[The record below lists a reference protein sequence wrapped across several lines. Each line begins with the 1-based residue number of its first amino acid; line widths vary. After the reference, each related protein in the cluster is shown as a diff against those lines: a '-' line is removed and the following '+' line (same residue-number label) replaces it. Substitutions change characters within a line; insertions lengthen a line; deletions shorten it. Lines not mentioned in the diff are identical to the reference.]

1 MRAAAALC
9 VLAAGAALA
18 ACGGS
23 EPAPQS
29 SAGRGHA
36 VIVHI
41 GCGACHTIGGVEGAD
56 GRIGPSLKDFKS
68 KRYIAG
74 RLPNSPAQVRRWI
87 RNPQAIR
94 PGTIMPDLGLSDR
107 EVRDVVSYLYTQ

>member
-1 MRAAAALC
+1 MRAGPALC
-9 VLAAGAALA
+9 VLAAGTALA

-23 EPAPQS
+23 EPAPRS

-36 VIVHI
+36 VIVRI
-41 GCGACHTIGGVEGAD
+41 GCGACHTIGGIEGAD
-56 GRIGPSLKDFKS
+56 GRVGPSLKDFKS

-87 RNPQAIR
+87 RNPQRIR
-94 PGTIMPDLGLSDR
+94 PGTIMPDLGLSER
-107 EVRDVVSYLYTQ
+107 EVKDVVSYLYTQ